1 MINLR
6 SHYHQLCMKEVDIL
20 KTIFR
25 IKYDH
30 YEFVVM
36 PFGLKHAPPSFM
48 CLMSRVYHPYL
59 DKFIIVFSDNILAFF
74 FIMSKVF
81 KCEFWLKDLNLLG
94 HIISN
99 KGVLVDPAKI
109 QVVIE
114 WAYTKD
120 SQWYTKFSLIGKLFQ
135 KIYYGLFLN
144 SYYND

>member
-30 YEFVVM
+30 YEFMVM
-36 PFGLKHAPPSFM
+36 PFGLNNAPPSFM

-114 WAYTKD
+114 
-120 SQWYTKFSLIGKLFQ
+120 
-135 KIYYGLFLN
+135 
-144 SYYND
+144 

>member
-1 MINLR
+1 
-6 SHYHQLCMKEVDIL
+6 
-20 KTIFR
+20 
-25 IKYDH
+25 
-30 YEFVVM
+30 
-36 PFGLKHAPPSFM
+36 
-48 CLMSRVYHPYL
+48 
-59 DKFIIVFSDNILAFF
+59 
-74 FIMSKVF
+74 MSKVF